1 MSIFT
6 MHERCLKPV
15 LNQSE
20 TWKSPYDVW
29 TPKSKFQL
37 RVSSS
42 AIFTYFSFFIF
53 QIFNANLEN
62 FNATIVFVYHHIGCV
77 MGNITVWIIPMNH
90 RKLVV
95 SWLSLTPWPFK
106 PLPGL
111 FCLNIFIGCAQKK
124 GWYNKP
130 RIFSLPVSSYFQSLQ
145 LPPTWDGRRWVRFG
159 PGDPHTPAALLSALQ
174 VSPLTP
180 NFQTS
185 YYFLP
190 TRWYRWLLGLLLRF
204 RLSPAVFL

>member
-1 MSIFT
+1 MFDNNAKIK
-6 MHERCLKPV
+6 LKHGKYV
-15 LNQSE
+15 
-20 TWKSPYDVW
+20 
-29 TPKSKFQL
+29 
-37 RVSSS
+37 
-42 AIFTYFSFFIF
+42 FITL
-53 QIFNANLEN
+53 I
-62 FNATIVFVYHHIGCV
+62 FVY
-77 MGNITVWIIPMNH
+77 NSSE
-90 RKLVV
+90 LVHLLP
-95 SWLSLTPWPFK
+95 LSLTPWPFK

-145 LPPTWDGRRWVRFG
+145 LPPTWDGRRWVKRFG

-190 TRWYRWLLGLLLRF
+190 TRWYRWLLGLFLRF
-204 RLSPAVFL
+204 GVSLAVFLCLIGPGT

>member
-1 MSIFT
+1 MKKKKKKKRETVSGCKCHNYYNKKSRSTCI
-6 MHERCLKPV
+6 ER
-15 LNQSE
+15 
-20 TWKSPYDVW
+20 
-29 TPKSKFQL
+29 
-37 RVSSS
+37 
-42 AIFTYFSFFIF
+42 
-53 QIFNANLEN
+53 
-62 FNATIVFVYHHIGCV
+62 
-77 MGNITVWIIPMNH
+77 ITVWKRAPWSG
-90 RKLVV
+90 KG
-95 SWLSLTPWPFK
+95 LTPWSFK

-130 RIFSLPVSSYFQSLQ
+130 RIFSLPVSPYFQSLQ
-145 LPPTWDGRRWVRFG
+145 LPPTWDGRRWVKRFG

-190 TRWYRWLLGLLLRF
+190 TRWYRWLLGLFLRF
-204 RLSPAVFL
+204 RLSPAVFLRLIGPGT

>member
-1 MSIFT
+1 MLTLTSALHEMFGVQLYKNNACALLLRILSI
-6 MHERCLKPV
+6 
-15 LNQSE
+15 LNLDWLQHARS
-20 TWKSPYDVW
+20 V
-29 TPKSKFQL
+29 
-37 RVSSS
+37 RGV
-42 AIFTYFSFFIF
+42 
-53 QIFNANLEN
+53 
-62 FNATIVFVYHHIGCV
+62 
-77 MGNITVWIIPMNH
+77 
-90 RKLVV
+90 
-95 SWLSLTPWPFK
+95 LSLTPWPFK

-130 RIFSLPVSSYFQSLQ
+130 RIFSLPVSPYFQSLQ
-145 LPPTWDGRRWVRFG
+145 LPPTWDRWRWVKRFG

-190 TRWYRWLLGLLLRF
+190 TRWYRWLLGLFLRF
-204 RLSPAVFL
+204 RLSPAVFLCLIGPGT